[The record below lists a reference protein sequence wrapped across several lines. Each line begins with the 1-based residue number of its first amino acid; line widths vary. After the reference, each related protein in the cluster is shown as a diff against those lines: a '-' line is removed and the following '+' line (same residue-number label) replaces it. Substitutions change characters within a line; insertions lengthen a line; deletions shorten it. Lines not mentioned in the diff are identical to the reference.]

1 LEVTEGQT
9 TTGGITFDSPVDSPV
24 PTNMSNSPEP
34 MARTGFKLKI
44 KQPIRPIVESDSGS
58 EDDDEDD
65 DDDDDDD

>member
-34 MARTGFKLKI
+34 TARTSFKLKI
-44 KQPIRPIVESDSGS
+44 KQPVRPIVESDSGS
-58 EDDDEDD
+58 EDDEDD
-65 DDDDDDD
+65 D